1 MSSSAR
7 FDIAQYGS
15 GKQLDLK
22 KYSPA
27 NPHGLSRYPAMPP
40 PPLYHLRGFNPGS
53 ETQVKLEILESLS
66 GGVDGRAQVLLC
78 KVIKPPPASSTV
90 NVGEGDHEP
99 VPGPGTRIVAKVYD
113 SRFWPSDYGAP
124 ISNHKLADGD
134 LCCESY
140 AYKYL
145 YQKKLTGYPH
155 LTAQYYGT
163 WAVTLPRG
171 KNKSMSV
178 GLILMEHIVGY
189 SIDEL
194 CDRDKYEQL
203 VPDVSAPIIFH
214 ESNQAKD
221 GEVCLELTKEN
232 RMEVLKQF
240 IDGCVRHM
248 HVGIAHNDAEPH
260 NVFVTMRNGNDDLD
274 KPRTVML
281 DHILTEVWSM
291 TADARKPGCET
302 HCLEMSSKPPHP
314 MERYSVK
321 ALPNFAGWY
330 PGHWVK
336 PGNHKL
342 FDQWLIEAFGPLEDS
357 DDSPYCTFA
366 VVRECIKE
374 KKAANARMVENI
386 KKAEDDKRGG

>member
-1 MSSSAR
+1 MSFSAR
-7 FDIAQYGS
+7 FDIAQYGP
-15 GKQLDLK
+15 GKRLDLK

-27 NPHGLSRYPAMPP
+27 NPHSLSQYPTIPP
-40 PPLYHLRGFNPGS
+40 PPLYHLRGFNPDS

-66 GGVDGRAQVLLC
+66 SGINGRAQVLLC
-78 KVIKPPPASSTV
+78 KVIKPPPASSTI
-90 NVGEGDHEP
+90 NVREGDYEP
-99 VPGPGTRIVAKVYD
+99 VPGPGTRIVANV
-113 SRFWPSDYGAP
+113 
-124 ISNHKLADGD
+124 NHKIADGD
-134 LCCESY
+134 LCCKSY

-145 YQKKLTGYPH
+145 YKKKLTGHPH

-171 KNKSMSV
+171 KSKSMSV
-178 GLILMEHIVGY
+178 GLILMEYIIGY

-194 CDRDKYEQL
+194 CSRDKYDQL

-214 ESNQAKD
+214 ESDQAKD

-232 RMEVLKQF
+232 CMEVLKQF

-274 KPRTVML
+274 KPRTVMF

-291 TADARKPGCET
+291 AADARKPGCEI

-321 ALPNFAGWY
+321 ALTNFAGC
-330 PGHWVK
+330 
-336 PGNHKL
+336 
-342 FDQWLIEAFGPLEDS
+342 EE
-357 DDSPYCTFA
+357 SPYCTFA
-366 VVRECIKE
+366 VLRECIKE
-374 KKAANARMVENI
+374 KKAANARMVEDI
-386 KKAEDDKRGG
+386 KKAEDDKGETW